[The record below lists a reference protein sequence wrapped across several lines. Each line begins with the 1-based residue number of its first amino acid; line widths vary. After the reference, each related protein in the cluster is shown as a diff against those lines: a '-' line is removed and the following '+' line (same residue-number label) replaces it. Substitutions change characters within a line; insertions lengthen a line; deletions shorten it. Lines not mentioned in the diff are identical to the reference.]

1 MSAYL
6 RTPALSMDLSA
17 GAAQGLL
24 APSVGQMIDW
34 TPSLAARS
42 WFKRGIDLTAAT
54 IGLIALVPVLL
65 VVAALIKLDS
75 RGPILFRQRRMGL
88 GGEAFTCLKFRT
100 MIPDAEARLAELEK
114 RNEAAGGILF
124 KIKQDPRITTLG
136 RFLRRSSL
144 DELPQLWNVL
154 RGDMS
159 LVGPRPLQVRDSDR
173 LARMDYDGY
182 MRRLSVTPG
191 ITGPWQVGGR
201 SDVDS
206 SGMLQL
212 DLAYVDEWSIGSD
225 ITILCKTVGV
235 VLGGR
240 GAC

>member
-6 RTPALSMDLSA
+6 RTPAMAIDFSA

-24 APSVGQMIDW
+24 APGTGQMIDW

-42 WFKRGIDLTAAT
+42 WIKRGIDLAAAAL
-54 IGLIALVPVLL
+54 GLVALAPILLL
-65 VVAALIKLDS
+65 VAAIIKLDS
-75 RGPILFRQRRMGL
+75 RGPALFRQRRMGL
-88 GGEAFTCLKFRT
+88 GGQVFTCLKFRT
-100 MIPDAEARLAELEK
+100 MVPNAEAKLDELE
-114 RNEAAGGILF
+114 RCNEAAGGILF
-124 KIKQDPRITTLG
+124 KIKRDPRITPLG

-154 RGDMS
+154 RGEMS
-159 LVGPRPLQVRDSDR
+159 LVGPRPLQLRDSER

-206 SGMLQL
+206 AGMLRL
-212 DLAYVDEWSIGSD
+212 DLAYVADWSITAD
-225 ITILCKTVGV
+225 LTILRKTVGV
-235 VLGGR
+235 VLVGR

>member
-6 RTPALSMDLSA
+6 RTSALGIDFA
-17 GAAQGLL
+17 EGAAQGLL
-24 APSVGQMIDW
+24 APGAGQMIDW

-42 WFKRGIDLTAAT
+42 WIKRGIDLTAAT
-54 IGLIALVPVLL
+54 LGLIALVPILL
-65 VVAALIKLDS
+65 VIAAFIKLDS
-75 RGPILFRQRRMGL
+75 RGPVLFRQRRMGL
-88 GGEAFTCLKFRT
+88 GGEVFTCLKFRT
-100 MIPDAEARLAELEK
+100 MIPDAEAKLAELEK
-114 RNEAAGGILF
+114 CNEAAGGILF
-124 KIKQDPRITTLG
+124 KIKQDPRVTALG

-154 RGDMS
+154 RGEMS
-159 LVGPRPLQVRDSDR
+159 LVGPRPLQLRDSER

-201 SDVDS
+201 SEVDS
-206 SGMLQL
+206 TGMLRL
-212 DLAYVDEWSIGSD
+212 DLAYVDDWSIASD
-225 ITILCKTVGV
+225 LSILRKTVGV
-235 VLGGR
+235 VLVGR

>member
-1 MSAYL
+1 MSSYL
-6 RTPALSMDLSA
+6 RTPAMSLDFAA

-24 APSVGQMIDW
+24 GPVPGQMIDW

-42 WFKRGIDLTAAT
+42 WIKRGIDLVAA
-54 IGLIALVPVLL
+54 IVGLILLTPILL
-65 VVAALIKLDS
+65 VVAILIKLDS
-75 RGPILFRQRRMGL
+75 TGPVLFRQRRMGL
-88 GGEAFTCLKFRT
+88 GGVPFPCLKFRT
-100 MIPDAEARLAELEK
+100 MVVDAEEKLAELEK

-124 KIKQDPRITTLG
+124 KIKRDPRVTPLG

-154 RGDMS
+154 RGQMS
-159 LVGPRPLQVRDSDR
+159 LVGPRPLQSRDSER

-201 SDVDS
+201 SEADS
-206 SGMLQL
+206 IAMLRL
-212 DLAYVDEWSIGSD
+212 DLAYVDDWSMRSD
-225 ITILCKTVGV
+225 VSILLKTVGV
-235 VLGGR
+235 VVAGR